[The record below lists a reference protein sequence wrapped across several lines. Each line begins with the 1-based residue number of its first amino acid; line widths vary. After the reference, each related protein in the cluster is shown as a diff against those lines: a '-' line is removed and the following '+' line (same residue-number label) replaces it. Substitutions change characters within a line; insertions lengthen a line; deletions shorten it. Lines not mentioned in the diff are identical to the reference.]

1 MDPTHIPQIIKDCFE
16 TVKHVTSGETAKY
29 IPQLAGVNPE
39 LFGVSYCDVNGNKV
53 LYGDTSQLFCL
64 QSSSKPLSYCLA
76 RVLEKDEN
84 SPKVHNHVGFEP
96 SGRAFN
102 EFCLNREGKPHNPLI
117 NAGAVMVSSMIH
129 SGAEPAHRFELV
141 QNFIRRLSGNSP
153 GIGYDNS
160 VFLSEKHHADRN
172 ISLAYYMR
180 ENGAFPANPSP
191 PTSSEIADHLDLYF
205 ASCSITCNCEAGAVI
220 AASLSNHGTCPVTNE
235 QVCDADIT
243 KDCLAIMYS
252 CGMYDFS
259 GQFAF
264 EIGLPAKS
272 GVAGSLL
279 LCIPNVGGICIWSPR
294 LDIMG
299 NSSRGV
305 AFCKEFTK
313 RTNSHYHIFNA
324 MMINS
329 KEMKTKNNTKN
340 KMTLDVFNQR
350 LIYCASMNLLD
361 DLKNLLERNAIFYR
375 NKKNDENIDDCIT
388 RLLSMGDY
396 DKRTP
401 LHLAAAEGH
410 VEMLNYL
417 LSKNIDSAPKDRWGN
432 TPFFEATKCL
442 NEVDNAEKR
451 AHYLEI
457 VSILSSMS
465 ITSQKVNSFKSNI
478 SSSNSDGDEKD
489 KEKDKNNFLKNDKD
503 LSNSVHS
510 YETPTTVTAVK

>member
-1 MDPTHIPQIIKDCFE
+1 
-16 TVKHVTSGETAKY
+16 
-29 IPQLAGVNPE
+29 
-39 LFGVSYCDVNGNKV
+39 
-53 LYGDTSQLFCL
+53 
-64 QSSSKPLSYCLA
+64 
-76 RVLEKDEN
+76 
-84 SPKVHNHVGFEP
+84 
-96 SGRAFN
+96 
-102 EFCLNREGKPHNPLI
+102 
-117 NAGAVMVSSMIH
+117 
-129 SGAEPAHRFELV
+129 
-141 QNFIRRLSGNSP
+141 
-153 GIGYDNS
+153 
-160 VFLSEKHHADRN
+160 
-172 ISLAYYMR
+172 
-180 ENGAFPANPSP
+180 
-191 PTSSEIADHLDLYF
+191 
-205 ASCSITCNCEAGAVI
+205 
-220 AASLSNHGTCPVTNE
+220 
-235 QVCDADIT
+235 
-243 KDCLAIMYS
+243 
-252 CGMYDFS
+252 
-259 GQFAF
+259 
-264 EIGLPAKS
+264 
-272 GVAGSLL
+272 
-279 LCIPNVGGICIWSPR
+279 
-294 LDIMG
+294 
-299 NSSRGV
+299 
-305 AFCKEFTK
+305 
-313 RTNSHYHIFNA
+313 
-324 MMINS
+324 
-329 KEMKTKNNTKN
+329 
-340 KMTLDVFNQR
+340 MTLDVFNQR

-465 ITSQKVNSFKSNI
+465 ITSQKFNSFKSNI